1 MINNKHLI
9 FVFRLVVGGVF
20 IWAGLLKIVEP
31 LEFAQ
36 NIKNYQI
43 FSQEV
48 SFFLALV
55 LPWIEV
61 ISGTLLI
68 LGVFRRT
75 SALVISGFLA
85 AFLILILVTIA
96 RGIDITC
103 GCFGPFSHKVD
114 FTLIAIDSVL
124 CFLSLSI
131 FFSRAESFPLFRGVR
146 PL

>member
-1 MINNKHLI
+1 MINNKHFI
-9 FVFRLVVGGVF
+9 FAFRLVVGGVF
-20 IWAGLLKIVEP
+20 VWAGLLKIVEP

-36 NIKNYQI
+36 DIKNYQI
-43 FSQEV
+43 LSQGI

-61 ISGTLLI
+61 ISGALLI
-68 LGVFRRT
+68 LGLFRRA

-96 RGIDITC
+96 RGIDIDC

-114 FTLIAIDSVL
+114 FTIIAIDSIL

-131 FFSRAESFPLFRGVR
+131 FFSRADNFLIFKRVR